1 MRSFSHMLP
10 VFLLTATLASA
21 QQDSIQEVIS
31 LQVEALKSDDFDK
44 AFQYASPTIQSIF
57 QDSETFGEMIR
68 GGYPMILRP
77 SEIEFLD
84 EINKTNLIWQHVRF
98 QDENRK
104 SYWFVYVMII
114 VGNEW
119 RIDGVYP
126 VDSPDPM
133 A

>member
-21 QQDSIQEVIS
+21 QHDSIQEVIS